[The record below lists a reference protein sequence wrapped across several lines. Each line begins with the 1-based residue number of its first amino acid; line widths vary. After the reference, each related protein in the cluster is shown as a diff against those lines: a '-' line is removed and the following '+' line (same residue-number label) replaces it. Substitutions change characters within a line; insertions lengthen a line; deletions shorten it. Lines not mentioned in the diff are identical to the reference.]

1 MTTILVM
8 ENKMTTESQILSCA
22 SYQDYNSIASRQ
34 SELLIERMKLDK
46 FFSMYLDKF
55 EKKMSHELT
64 DTPIWSL
71 YKKKLREYEDVQR
84 AIKLSEYY
92 LKKAVR

>member
-1 MTTILVM
+1 MG
-8 ENKMTTESQILSCA
+8 NKMSNESQILSYA
-22 SYQDYNSIASRQ
+22 SYQDYPAIAVRQ

-55 EKKMSHELT
+55 EKKMSPEVT
-64 DTPIWSL
+64 DTPVWAL

-92 LKKAVR
+92 LKKATIQYV

>member
-1 MTTILVM
+1 M
-8 ENKMTTESQILSCA
+8 ENKMTNESQILSYA
-22 SYQDYNSIASRQ
+22 SYQNYDSIANRQ

-55 EKKMSHELT
+55 EKKMSPELT
-64 DTPIWSL
+64 DTPVWSL

-84 AIKLSEYY
+84 AIKLSDYY
-92 LKKAVR
+92 LKKAVRQYV